1 MNQKYLSTIAEL
13 DNLVGLTSRVRNA
26 METVSDRFPFRSNDY
41 YLSLID
47 WKDRHDPLRR
57 IVIPDPSELIGGGCL
72 DPSCEKDFTRRPGLQ
87 HKYSQTGLLLL
98 TDVCGGI
105 CRFCFRKRL
114 FMGNER
120 ETVKD
125 VSEGIEYI
133 REHTEIT
140 DVLLT
145 GGDPLTL
152 KTRQLESILHQ
163 IREIEHVN
171 IIRIGSKMLA
181 YNPYRILN
189 DPDLRSV
196 LSRYS
201 TPEKRIYLMAHFNH
215 PRELTNVSI
224 QAAEELQKAGVIIV
238 CQTPVLNGVNSEP
251 EIFTGLF
258 RKLSFAGI
266 SPYYIFQCRPSIGNR
281 FFQVPVEQSYE
292 IIQKS
297 WQACSGLA
305 KRARF
310 VMSHATGKIEIV
322 GKTAGQVFMRYHQSA
337 DPANIGKFM
346 VFRSNPVARWFD
358 DYRHI
363 QMDFESKMSWLFENG
378 LDVVS
383 EKIPFPENSKA
394 DFEGPPGFHLSE
406 RMGQAAGNVHSELP
420 PKGQYS

>member
-13 DNLVGLTSRVRNA
+13 DNLVGLRSKDRDA
-26 METVSDRFPFRSNDY
+26 METVTDTFPFRSNEY

-47 WKDRHDPLRR
+47 WKDGHDPLRR
-57 IVIPDPSELIGGGCL
+57 IVIPDPSELSGGGCL
-72 DPSCEKDFTRRPGLQ
+72 DPSCEKDFTRKPGLQ

-98 TDVCGGI
+98 TEVCGGV

-114 FMGNER
+114 FMRKER
-120 ETVKD
+120 ETVRD
-125 VSEGIEYI
+125 VSEGIDYI
-133 REHTEIT
+133 REHKEIT

-152 KTRQLESILHQ
+152 ETSQIESILCQ
-163 IREIEHVN
+163 LREIDHVN

-189 DPDLRSV
+189 DPYLCSV
-196 LSRYS
+196 LSQYS

-215 PRELTNVSI
+215 PRELTDVSI
-224 QAAEELQKAGVIIV
+224 QAAHKLQMAGVLIV
-238 CQTPVLNGVNSEP
+238 SQSPILSGINSEP
-251 EIFTGLF
+251 EILTQLF

-358 DYRHI
+358 DYR
-363 QMDFESKMSWLFENG
+363 QVLTDFEQKKFWLF
-378 LDVVS
+378 
-383 EKIPFPENSKA
+383 
-394 DFEGPPGFHLSE
+394 
-406 RMGQAAGNVHSELP
+406 
-420 PKGQYS
+420 

>member
-1 MNQKYLSTIAEL
+1 MMNQKYLSTISEL
-13 DNLVGLTSRVRNA
+13 DNLVGLSSGERDR
-26 METVSDRFPFRSNDY
+26 METVTDTFPFRSNEY

-47 WKDRHDPLRR
+47 WKDGHDPLRR
-57 IVIPDPSELIGGGCL
+57 IVIPDPSELTGGGCP
-72 DPSCEKDFTRRPGLQ
+72 DPSCEKDFTKKPGLQ
-87 HKYSQTGLLLL
+87 HKYRQTGLLLL

-114 FMGNER
+114 FMDNEKR

-125 VSEGIEYI
+125 ISEGIDYI
-133 REHTEIT
+133 REHKEIT

-152 KTRQLESILHQ
+152 DTSRIELVLRRL
-163 IREIEHVN
+163 REIDHVT

-181 YNPYRILN
+181 YDPYRILN
-189 DPDLRSV
+189 DPDLCSV

-201 TPEKRIYLMAHFNH
+201 TFEKRIYLMAHFNH
-215 PRELTNVSI
+215 PRELTGVSAR
-224 QAAEELQKAGVIIV
+224 AAEELRKAGVIILS
-238 CQTPVLNGVNSEP
+238 QTPILNGINSEP
-251 EIFTGLF
+251 EIFSELF

-281 FFQVPVEQSYE
+281 IFQVPVEQSYE

-310 VMSHATGKIEIV
+310 VMSHATGKIEII
-322 GKTAGQVFMRYHQSA
+322 GKSAGQVFMRYHQSA
-337 DPANIGKFM
+337 DPGTIGKFM

-363 QMDFESKMSWLFENG
+363 LTEFEPKKSWLF
-378 LDVVS
+378 
-383 EKIPFPENSKA
+383 
-394 DFEGPPGFHLSE
+394 
-406 RMGQAAGNVHSELP
+406 
-420 PKGQYS
+420 

>member
-1 MNQKYLSTIAEL
+1 MNPKYLSTISEL
-13 DNLVGLTSRVRNA
+13 DNLVGLTSKERNA
-26 METVSDRFPFRSNDY
+26 METVSETFPFRSNEY

-47 WKDRHDPLRR
+47 WKDGHDPLRR
-57 IVIPDPSELIGGGCL
+57 IVIPDPSELNGGGCL
-72 DPSCEKDFTRRPGLQ
+72 DPSCEKDFTRKPGLQ
-87 HKYSQTGLLLL
+87 HKYNQTGLLLL

-125 VSEGIEYI
+125 VSEGIDYI
-133 REHTEIT
+133 REHKEIT
-140 DVLLT
+140 NVLLT

-152 KTRQLESILHQ
+152 ETRRLELILRQLRQ
-163 IREIEHVN
+163 IEHVN

-189 DPDLRSV
+189 DKDLCYV

-201 TPEKRIYLMAHFNH
+201 KPEKRIYLMAHFNH
-215 PRELTNVSI
+215 PQEMTDMSI
-224 QAAEELQKAGVIIV
+224 QAAHELQKAGVV
-238 CQTPVLNGVNSEP
+238 VVNQTPILNGINSEP
-251 EIFTGLF
+251 EIFTELF

-266 SPYYIFQCRPSIGNR
+266 SPYYVFQCRPSYGNR
-281 FFQVPVEQSYE
+281 IFQVPVEQSYE
-292 IIQKS
+292 IVQKS

-310 VMSHATGKIEIV
+310 VMSHATGKIEVV

-337 DPANIGKFM
+337 DPANIGEFM

-358 DYRHI
+358 DYRH
-363 QMDFESKMSWLFENG
+363 MLTDFEPKKTWLF
-378 LDVVS
+378 
-383 EKIPFPENSKA
+383 
-394 DFEGPPGFHLSE
+394 
-406 RMGQAAGNVHSELP
+406 
-420 PKGQYS
+420 

>member
-1 MNQKYLSTIAEL
+1 MNPKYLSTISEL
-13 DNLVGLTSRVRNA
+13 DNLVGLTSKERNA
-26 METVSDRFPFRSNDY
+26 MEMVSDTFPFRSNDY

-47 WKDRHDPLRR
+47 WKNDHDPLRR
-57 IVIPDPSELIGGGCL
+57 IVIPDSNELKGGGCL
-72 DPSCEKDFTRRPGLQ
+72 DPSCEKDFTKKPGLQ

-114 FMGNER
+114 FMCTER

-125 VSEGIEYI
+125 VSDGIEYI
-133 REHTEIT
+133 REHKEIT

-152 KTRQLESILHQ
+152 ETSQLEKVLREL
-163 IREIEHVN
+163 REIDHVN

-181 YNPYRILN
+181 CNPYRILN
-189 DPDLRSV
+189 DKDLCVV

-215 PRELTNVSI
+215 PRELTDVSI
-224 QAAEELQKAGVIIV
+224 RAAHELQKAGVLV
-238 CQTPVLNGVNSEP
+238 VSQTPILSGINNDP
-251 EIFTGLF
+251 EIFTELF

-266 SPYYIFQCRPSIGNR
+266 SPYYIFQCRPSLGNR
-281 FFQVPVEQSYE
+281 IFQVPVEQSYE
-292 IIQKS
+292 IVQKS
-297 WQACSGLA
+297 WHACSGLA

-322 GKTAGQVFMRYHQSA
+322 GKTAGQIFMRYHQSP

-358 DYRHI
+358 DYQHTPAHEGGLPPLKVPI
-363 QMDFESKMSWLFENG
+363 MHWLF
-378 LDVVS
+378 
-383 EKIPFPENSKA
+383 
-394 DFEGPPGFHLSE
+394 
-406 RMGQAAGNVHSELP
+406 
-420 PKGQYS
+420 

>member
-13 DNLVGLTSRVRNA
+13 DNLVGLRSKDRDA
-26 METVSDRFPFRSNDY
+26 METVTDTFPFRSNEY

-47 WKDRHDPLRR
+47 WKDGHDPLRR

-72 DPSCEKDFTRRPGLQ
+72 DPSCEKDFTRKPGLQ
-87 HKYSQTGLLLL
+87 HKYTQTGLLLL
-98 TDVCGGI
+98 TEVCGGV

-114 FMGNER
+114 FMGKER
-120 ETVKD
+120 ETVRD
-125 VSEGIEYI
+125 VSEGIDYI
-133 REHTEIT
+133 REHKEIT

-152 KTRQLESILHQ
+152 ETSQIESILRQ
-163 IREIEHVN
+163 LREIDHVN

-189 DPDLRSV
+189 DPYLCSV

-215 PRELTNVSI
+215 PRELTDVSI
-224 QAAEELQKAGVIIV
+224 QAAHKLQMAGVLVVSQSPILSGI
-238 CQTPVLNGVNSEP
+238 NSEP
-251 EIFTGLF
+251 EILTQLF

-322 GKTAGQVFMRYHQSA
+322 GKTAGHVFMRYHQSA

-358 DYRHI
+358 DYR
-363 QMDFESKMSWLFENG
+363 QVLTDFEQKKFWLF
-378 LDVVS
+378 
-383 EKIPFPENSKA
+383 
-394 DFEGPPGFHLSE
+394 
-406 RMGQAAGNVHSELP
+406 
-420 PKGQYS
+420 

>member
-1 MNQKYLSTIAEL
+1 MMNQKYLSTISEL
-13 DNLVGLTSRVRNA
+13 DNLVGLTSKERDT
-26 METVSDRFPFRSNDY
+26 METVSGTFPFRSNEY

-47 WKDRHDPLRR
+47 WKDGHDPLRR
-57 IVIPDPSELIGGGCL
+57 IVIPDTSELKRGGCL
-72 DPSCEKDFTRRPGLQ
+72 DPSCEKDFTRKPGLQ

-120 ETVKD
+120 ETVWD
-125 VSEGIEYI
+125 VSEGIDYI

-152 KTRQLESILHQ
+152 ETRQLESVLRQ
-163 IREIEHVN
+163 LREIEHVS

-181 YNPYRILN
+181 YNPHRILN
-189 DPDLRSV
+189 DRDLCSV

-215 PRELTNVSI
+215 PRELTDTSI
-224 QAAEELQKAGVIIV
+224 RAAHELQKAGVLV
-238 CQTPVLNGVNSEP
+238 VSQTPILKGINSEP
-251 EIFTGLF
+251 EIFTELF

-266 SPYYIFQCRPSIGNR
+266 SPYYIFQCRPSLGNR
-281 FFQVPVEQSYE
+281 TFQVPVEQSYE

-346 VFRSNPVARWFD
+346 VFRSNPLARWFD
-358 DYRHI
+358 DYRHSLT
-363 QMDFESKMSWLFENG
+363 DFESKKLWLF
-378 LDVVS
+378 
-383 EKIPFPENSKA
+383 
-394 DFEGPPGFHLSE
+394 
-406 RMGQAAGNVHSELP
+406 
-420 PKGQYS
+420 